1 MPRYF
6 DRRILLFV
14 SEDNPD
20 ALLDTIKAFHLV
32 HHRQPTEVITLST
45 KAGAKVVQEKVHMR
59 ADGPF
64 FDFIR
69 DHEIGIR
76 FDLKNIRT
84 MTKENGTALKA
95 LDTPEDVRA
104 GGEALISLIRDLTQD
119 DQASLFVLLAPGCA
133 LTSAAIAGMTLFGR
147 PQDTLAN
154 ATTTPLSPVNAPVC
168 CRDILLEC
176 LKSARLSAKEEVTK
190 LSQIVKIP
198 FRSQRKRLYAQ
209 GYEDS
214 GRISMQW
221 VSLQLDTSIPNR
233 LKLPESVRS
242 QMLFVVASRTI
253 LFNGQLLATL
263 PPAEYATYL
272 WLATRRSKGM
282 PPLKRLDASVAEE
295 LLPIY
300 QTVLCNRKASR
311 GKEFE
316 HFKNLK
322 DRLLHD
328 AEYFP
333 AFFTKRKAVINAKL
347 SKQLG
352 KEASTFEI
360 KRVGTRPFG
369 FDLAVPAARI
379 LIP

>member
-14 SEDNPD
+14 SEDNSD
-20 ALLDTIKAFHLV
+20 ALLETIKAFHLV

-45 KAGAKVVQEKVHMR
+45 KTGAKEIQEKVHMR

-64 FDFIR
+64 FDFVR
-69 DHEIGIR
+69 EHEIGIR

-84 MTKENGTALKA
+84 MTKETGTALKS
-95 LDTPEDVRA
+95 LDTPENIRA
-104 GGEALISLIRDLTQD
+104 GGEALISMIRDLTQD
-119 DQASLFVLLAPGCA
+119 DKASLFVLLAPGCA

-147 PQDTLAN
+147 AQDTLAT
-154 ATTTPLSPVNAPVC
+154 ATTTPLSPLNAPVC

-176 LKSARLSAKEEVTK
+176 LKTARLSASEEITK
-190 LSQIVKIP
+190 LSQVVKIP
-198 FRSQRKRLYAQ
+198 FRSRRKRLYAQ

-242 QMLFVVASRTI
+242 QMLFVVESRTI

-282 PPLKRLDASVAEE
+282 PPVKRLDASVAEE

-300 QTVLCNRKASR
+300 QTVLCNRKGSR
-311 GKEFE
+311 GTEYD
-316 HFKNLK
+316 HFNNLK
-322 DRLLHD
+322 DRLLQD
-328 AEYFP
+328 AGYFA
-333 AFFTKRKAVINAKL
+333 AFFTKRKAVINARL

-369 FDLAVPAARI
+369 FDLTVPAARI